1 MNREYNG
8 GHDFDFFHGR
18 WQLRNER
25 LKQRLAGSGEWEVFA
40 ATTECRPILDG
51 FGNIDDFVTDWGRPG
66 SREPFVGMSLRL
78 FNAATGEWSIYWA
91 GNHDGV
97 LEAPMVG
104 RFGNDPAGDRTGTFS
119 GTLQHEGRPVR
130 AKFTWD
136 QISANAAHWHQA
148 FSADEGRTWETNWH
162 MWMRR
167 VDERGRLVHDDAVI
181 ELRQYTMN
189 PGARDTLVEL
199 FEREFIEP
207 QEAVGMHVIGQFR
220 DLDEADRYVWMRGFP
235 SMPARRDA
243 LQSFY
248 FGPVWLQHREAA
260 NATLLD
266 NDDVLLLK
274 PARPGS
280 GFAPVAETR
289 AATGSTAAVS
299 TAFCAGICAL
309 GAPAQDH
316 FVEVFE
322 RTLAPLLE
330 ATGATLL
337 ATYVTDPSA
346 NTFPR
351 LPVREGEQV
360 FVWFARFEDA
370 AALDRH
376 LAALPDDTQ
385 WRKAIADALFGELR
399 EPPKLL
405 RLAPTPRSE
414 LR

>member
-1 MNREYNG
+1 MDLPR
-8 GHDFDFFHGR
+8 HDDGRHAFDFFHGR

-25 LKQRLAGSGEWEVFA
+25 LKQRLVGSDDWEVFA
-40 ATTECRPILDG
+40 STQACRPILDG
-51 FGNIDDFVTDWGRPG
+51 FGNIDDFVTDWGRPDAG
-66 SREPFVGMSLRL
+66 EPFIGMSLRL

-97 LEAPMVG
+97 LEAPVIG
-104 RFGNDPAGDRTGTFS
+104 RFENGVGTFT
-119 GTLQHEGRPVR
+119 GTLQHDGRPVR

-136 QISANAAHWHQA
+136 QISDNAAHWHQA
-148 FSADEGRTWETNWH
+148 FSDDDGKTWETNWH

-167 VDERGRLVHDDAVI
+167 IDEHDRLVHDDAVI

-189 PGARDTLVEL
+189 PGKRDTLVEL

-207 QEAVGMHVIGQFR
+207 QEAVGMHVIGHFR
-220 DLDEADRYVWMRGFP
+220 DLDDPDRYVWMRGFP

-248 FGPVWLQHREAA
+248 FGPVWQRHREAA

-266 NDDVLLLK
+266 NDNVLLLK

-280 GFAPVAETR
+280 GFAPAAEPR
-289 AATGSTAAVS
+289 AAIGSTATAS
-299 TAFCAGICAL
+299 TAFCAGICSL

-316 FVEVFE
+316 FVDVFE
-322 RTLAPLLE
+322 RTLAPLLKG
-330 ATGATLL
+330 TGATLL
-337 ATYVTDPSA
+337 ASYVTDPSA
-346 NTFPR
+346 NSFPR
-351 LPVREGEQV
+351 LPVREGELV
-360 FVWFARFEDA
+360 FVWFARFDDTD
-370 AALDRH
+370 ALDRH

-385 WRKAIADALFGELR
+385 WRKAIADALFGDLR
-399 EPPKLL
+399 QPPKLL

>member
-1 MNREYNG
+1 MNREH
-8 GHDFDFFHGR
+8 HDGRHAFDFFHGR
-18 WQLRNER
+18 WRLRNER
-25 LKQRLAGSGEWEVFA
+25 LKQRLAGSSDWEVFA
-40 ATTECRPILDG
+40 STQECRPILDG

-66 SREPFVGMSLRL
+66 SGEPFRGMSLRL
-78 FNAATGEWSIYWA
+78 FNPATGKWSIYWA

-104 RFGNDPAGDRTGTFS
+104 RFENGVGTFT

-136 QISANAAHWHQA
+136 QISDNAAHWHQA
-148 FSADEGRTWETNWH
+148 FSIDDGKTWETNWH

-167 VDERGRLVHDDAVI
+167 VDEHDRLAHDDAVI

-189 PGARDTLVEL
+189 PGTRDTLVEL
-199 FEREFIEP
+199 FDREFVEP

-220 DLDEADRYVWMRGFP
+220 DLDEADRYVWLRGFP

-248 FGPVWLQHREAA
+248 TGPVWMQHREAA

-280 GFAPVAETR
+280 GFAPAAAPR
-289 AATGSTAAVS
+289 AAIGGDEASPA
-299 TAFCAGICAL
+299 AFCAGICSL

-316 FVEVFE
+316 FVEVFA

-330 ATGATLL
+330 GAGATLL

-360 FVWFARFEDA
+360 FVWFARFDDV

-376 LAALPDDTQ
+376 LSALPDDTQ
-385 WRKAIADALFGELR
+385 WRKAIADALFGDLR